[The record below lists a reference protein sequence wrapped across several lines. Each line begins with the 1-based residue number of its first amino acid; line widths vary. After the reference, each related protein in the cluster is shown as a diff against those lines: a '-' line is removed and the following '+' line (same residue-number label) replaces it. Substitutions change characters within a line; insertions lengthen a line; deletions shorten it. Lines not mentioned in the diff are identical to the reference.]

1 MDLVLNKGGILFL
14 SKMKPGSVVDPSGR
28 FEKIDETLTVHS
40 NVICFKAYDR
50 ENGLEVSWFE
60 IDCLTLTEQ
69 QKESLESR
77 AKTVKNFKFS
87 SLLSVFTYWF
97 NPQRTVFY
105 LITENV
111 NCKSIYSHI
120 KGENQPQRPKTIQ
133 KWVTS
138 VLQTLKFLHTQN
150 PPFTHYRVEL
160 ASVFIKSSSKLVK
173 IMPPLLNPYM
183 LKSETHE
190 LKLRFNTPPEA
201 IFNKVIT
208 KSDIWSLGIAVLY
221 CVTMEQ
227 PYLECKTPLELL
239 FKLRNFQPPASLEK
253 LTDPHL
259 KDFIRS
265 CLLPTDQRPS
275 ATELLNHPFLTQS
288 YEQTSSD
295 AKLPANFEILI
306 RETPA
311 PMASTGTIAGAT
323 NIQLNRTERAF
334 ISTPFLFDDTLKD
347 KK

>member
-1 MDLVLNKGGILFL
+1 
-14 SKMKPGSVVDPSGR
+14 MKPATIRDPTGR

-60 IDCLTLTEQ
+60 IDCLTLSDQ
-69 QKESLESR
+69 QKDALENR

-87 SLLSVFTYWF
+87 ALLSVFAYWF
-97 NPQRTVFY
+97 NNTKTVFY

-111 NCKSIYSHI
+111 NSKSIYSYI
-120 KGENQPQRPKTIQ
+120 KGENQPQRPKTVQ
-133 KWVTS
+133 KWVIS
-138 VLQTLKFLHTQN
+138 VLQTLEFLHNQN

-183 LKSETHE
+183 LKGETHE

-201 IFNKVIT
+201 IFNKVST

-227 PYLECKTPLELL
+227 PYSECKSPAELL
-239 FKLRNFQPPASLEK
+239 AKLRCFTPPAGLTK
-253 LTDPHL
+253 VTDPAL
-259 KDFIRS
+259 KDFILK
-265 CLLPTDQRPS
+265 CFLPTDQRPA
-275 ATELLNHPFLTQS
+275 ATDLLAHPFLQKS

-295 AKLPANFEILI
+295 ANLPPNFEILI
-306 RETPA
+306 TQKPT
-311 PMASTGTIAGAT
+311 PMASTGKLGGVN
-323 NIQLNRTERAF
+323 NIQLNRNERGF
-334 ISTPFLFDDTLKD
+334 ISTPFLFDDSLKE